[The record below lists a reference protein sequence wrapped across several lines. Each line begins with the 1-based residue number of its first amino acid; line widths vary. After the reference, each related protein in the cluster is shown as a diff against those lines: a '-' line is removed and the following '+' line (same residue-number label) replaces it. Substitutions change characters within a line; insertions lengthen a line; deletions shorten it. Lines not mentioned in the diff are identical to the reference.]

1 MIVSLHLNGRL
12 SKPQRVFLTTVVS
25 IILVL
30 LIYNFY
36 DPLVFDISEN
46 NQYSRGPLF
55 ALVNFWEAV
64 FIADGVLVYLIAKAR
79 SGGSRFF
86 PVIHFMW
93 PIFVCVCLQYYFYG
107 ISTIWVGIA
116 VGFTSMVLALQN
128 ENIFLDKLTGL
139 FNRYY
144 LDRISRELM
153 VRPKLA
159 IMMIDMNG
167 FKGINDNFGH
177 SEGDDALVS
186 MADVLNETIGA
197 RGTVIRY
204 AGDEFV
210 VVLNTDSE
218 NECDECRIQI
228 KENLNKF
235 NSKNKKKYK
244 LSASIGLGIFNMRKN
259 SVDEIMEIID
269 ARMYED
275 KKSYYESTGHDRR
288 RR

>member
-1 MIVSLHLNGRL
+1 
-12 SKPQRVFLTTVVS
+12 
-25 IILVL
+25 
-30 LIYNFY
+30 
-36 DPLVFDISEN
+36 
-46 NQYSRGPLF
+46 
-55 ALVNFWEAV
+55 
-64 FIADGVLVYLIAKAR
+64 
-79 SGGSRFF
+79 
-86 PVIHFMW
+86 
-93 PIFVCVCLQYYFYG
+93 
-107 ISTIWVGIA
+107 
-116 VGFTSMVLALQN
+116 
-128 ENIFLDKLTGL
+128 
-139 FNRYY
+139 
-144 LDRISRELM
+144 
-153 VRPKLA
+153 
-159 IMMIDMNG
+159 MMIDMNG

-210 VVLNTDSE
+210 VVLNTDRE

-288 RR
+288 RRWR